1 MKEILQNCD
10 EGSFS
15 VQKIKKEA
23 SEREKKQ
30 PLIQRIIR
38 SLSKSDKPF
47 REIIFSHEL
56 TENRVA
62 LLEDGIL
69 EKYEFEISGKRN
81 AVGAIYR
88 GKIQN
93 LQPGLKAA
101 FVDIGEEKNAF
112 LHYWD
117 IVPEVSEKAFEVTR
131 RNSKKSSRQITLD
144 DIPKIYPIGT
154 DIMVQVIKA
163 QIGTKGPR
171 VTTNISLPGKCL
183 VLMPFSDECGISKKI
198 DGESERSRLR
208 GIIDKLTIPDGMGV
222 IIRTAGVGKKIRHFV
237 RDLYMLL
244 QEWQSVCERYNNS
257 EEPSVIHIEPDLAER
272 TVRDFLTD
280 DVDRIIVNDED
291 CFDKMIKL
299 VSVVSPRSKQKFN
312 LFTDSVPIF
321 ERFNVERQ
329 VEQTFRRRVPLSC
342 GGEIV
347 IHETEALTAV
357 DVNTGNF
364 KIHDGDNSKFI
375 YDLNYEAC
383 KEIARQIR
391 LRNIG
396 GLIVVDFIDMLNKR
410 DRSEIFFL
418 MRNELS
424 KDSARNFVLPIS
436 QLGLM
441 EISRQRHSQ
450 SNSKEMC
457 TTCQYCNGDGITKS
471 PRTICNEIY
480 RKISGFL
487 QQKRVEV
494 PLENCICMEISVN
507 NAVLDKMKL
516 DEAILLKIEDRFN
529 AKFVFHSD
537 ASLHV
542 ETYKISCNTK

>member
-131 RNSKKSSRQITLD
+131 RNSKKSNRQITLD

-222 IIRTAGVGKKIRHFV
+222 IIRTAGVGKKVRHFV

-244 QEWQSVCERYNNS
+244 QEWQHVCERYNNS
-257 EEPSVIHIEPDLAER
+257 QEPSVIHIEPDLAER

-291 CFDKMIKL
+291 CFNKMVKL

-357 DVNTGNF
+357 DVNTSNF

-494 PLENCICMEISVN
+494 PLENCIRMEISVN
-507 NAVLDKMKL
+507 NAVLDKMKT

-542 ETYKISCNTK
+542 ETYKISCSTK

>member
-131 RNSKKSSRQITLD
+131 RNSKKSNRQITLD

-183 VLMPFSDECGISKKI
+183 VLMPFSDE
-198 DGESERSRLR
+198 
-208 GIIDKLTIPDGMGV
+208 
-222 IIRTAGVGKKIRHFV
+222 
-237 RDLYMLL
+237 DLYMLL

-257 EEPSVIHIEPDLAER
+257 QEPSVIHIEPDLAER

-291 CFDKMIKL
+291 CFNKMVKL

-457 TTCQYCNGDGITKS
+457 TTCQYCNGDGIIKS

-529 AKFVFHSD
+529 AKFTFHAD
-537 ASLHV
+537 ASLHI
-542 ETYKISCNTK
+542 ETYKISCSTK

>member
-101 FVDIGEEKNAF
+101 FVDISEEKNAF

-131 RNSKKSSRQITLD
+131 RNSKKSSKQITLD

-183 VLMPFSDECGISKKI
+183 VLMPFSDE
-198 DGESERSRLR
+198 
-208 GIIDKLTIPDGMGV
+208 
-222 IIRTAGVGKKIRHFV
+222 
-237 RDLYMLL
+237 
-244 QEWQSVCERYNNS
+244 
-257 EEPSVIHIEPDLAER
+257 
-272 TVRDFLTD
+272 
-280 DVDRIIVNDED
+280 
-291 CFDKMIKL
+291 
-299 VSVVSPRSKQKFN
+299 
-312 LFTDSVPIF
+312 
-321 ERFNVERQ
+321 
-329 VEQTFRRRVPLSC
+329 
-342 GGEIV
+342 
-347 IHETEALTAV
+347 
-357 DVNTGNF
+357 
-364 KIHDGDNSKFI
+364 
-375 YDLNYEAC
+375 
-383 KEIARQIR
+383 
-391 LRNIG
+391 
-396 GLIVVDFIDMLNKR
+396 
-410 DRSEIFFL
+410 
-418 MRNELS
+418 
-424 KDSARNFVLPIS
+424 
-436 QLGLM
+436 
-441 EISRQRHSQ
+441 
-450 SNSKEMC
+450 
-457 TTCQYCNGDGITKS
+457 
-471 PRTICNEIY
+471 
-480 RKISGFL
+480 
-487 QQKRVEV
+487 
-494 PLENCICMEISVN
+494 
-507 NAVLDKMKL
+507 
-516 DEAILLKIEDRFN
+516 
-529 AKFVFHSD
+529 
-537 ASLHV
+537 
-542 ETYKISCNTK
+542 

>member
-131 RNSKKSSRQITLD
+131 RNSKKSNRQITLD

-222 IIRTAGVGKKIRHFV
+222 IIRTAGVGKKVRHFV

-257 EEPSVIHIEPDLAER
+257 QEPSVIHIEPDLAER

-291 CFDKMIKL
+291 CFNKMVKL

-457 TTCQYCNGDGITKS
+457 TTCQYCNGDGIIKS

-516 DEAILLKIEDRFN
+516 DD
-529 AKFVFHSD
+529 
-537 ASLHV
+537 
-542 ETYKISCNTK
+542 YKISCSTK

>member
-1 MKEILQNCD
+1 MKEILQNCN
-10 EGSFS
+10 EVSFS
-15 VQKIKKEA
+15 VQRIKKEA
-23 SEREKKQ
+23 SERDKKQ

-69 EKYEFEISGKRN
+69 ERYEFEISGKRN

-312 LFTDSVPIF
+312 LFTESVPIF

-364 KIHDGDNSKFI
+364 KIHDGDNNKFI

-391 LRNIG
+391 FRNIG
-396 GLIVVDFIDMLNKR
+396 GLIVVDFIDMLSKR

-494 PLENCICMEISVN
+494 LPENCIHVEISVN
-507 NAVLDKMKL
+507 NAVLDKMKM

-529 AKFVFHSD
+529 AKFTFHAD
-537 ASLHV
+537 ASLHI
-542 ETYKISCNTK
+542 ETYKISCSTK

>member
-81 AVGAIYR
+81 VVGAIYR

-131 RNSKKSSRQITLD
+131 RNSKKSNRQITLD

-222 IIRTAGVGKKIRHFV
+222 IIRTAGVGKKVRHFV

-257 EEPSVIHIEPDLAER
+257 QEPSVIHIEPDLAER

-291 CFDKMIKL
+291 CFNKMVKL

-457 TTCQYCNGDGITKS
+457 TTCQYCNGDGIIKS

-529 AKFVFHSD
+529 AKFTFHAD
-537 ASLHV
+537 ASLHI
-542 ETYKISCNTK
+542 ETYKISCSTK

>member
-1 MKEILQNCD
+1 
-10 EGSFS
+10 
-15 VQKIKKEA
+15 
-23 SEREKKQ
+23 
-30 PLIQRIIR
+30 
-38 SLSKSDKPF
+38 
-47 REIIFSHEL
+47 
-56 TENRVA
+56 
-62 LLEDGIL
+62 
-69 EKYEFEISGKRN
+69 
-81 AVGAIYR
+81 
-88 GKIQN
+88 
-93 LQPGLKAA
+93 
-101 FVDIGEEKNAF
+101 
-112 LHYWD
+112 
-117 IVPEVSEKAFEVTR
+117 
-131 RNSKKSSRQITLD
+131 
-144 DIPKIYPIGT
+144 
-154 DIMVQVIKA
+154 
-163 QIGTKGPR
+163 
-171 VTTNISLPGKCL
+171 
-183 VLMPFSDECGISKKI
+183 
-198 DGESERSRLR
+198 
-208 GIIDKLTIPDGMGV
+208 
-222 IIRTAGVGKKIRHFV
+222 
-237 RDLYMLL
+237 MLL

-257 EEPSVIHIEPDLAER
+257 QEPSVIHIEPDLAER

-291 CFDKMIKL
+291 CFNKMVKL

-487 QQKRVEV
+487 
-494 PLENCICMEISVN
+494 
-507 NAVLDKMKL
+507 DH
-516 DEAILLKIEDRFN
+516 FN
-529 AKFVFHSD
+529 AKFIFY
-537 ASLHV
+537 AGSLLCV
-542 ETYKISCNTK
+542 KTYKISCSTK

>member
-23 SEREKKQ
+23 SERKKKQ

-131 RNSKKSSRQITLD
+131 RNSKKSNRQITLD

-222 IIRTAGVGKKIRHFV
+222 IIRTAGVGKKVRHFV

-244 QEWQSVCERYNNS
+244 QEWQSVCKRYNNS
-257 EEPSVIHIEPDLAER
+257 QEPSVVHIEPDLAER

-291 CFDKMIKL
+291 CFNKMVKL

-357 DVNTGNF
+357 DVNTSNF

-494 PLENCICMEISVN
+494 PLENCICIEVSVN

-542 ETYKISCNTK
+542 ETYKISCSTK

>member
-15 VQKIKKEA
+15 VRKIKKEA

-131 RNSKKSSRQITLD
+131 RNSKKSNRQITLD

-222 IIRTAGVGKKIRHFV
+222 IIRTAGVGKKVRHFV

-257 EEPSVIHIEPDLAER
+257 QEPSVIHIEPDLAER

-291 CFDKMIKL
+291 CFNKMVKL

-457 TTCQYCNGDGITKS
+457 TTCQYCNGDGIIKS

>member
-47 REIIFSHEL
+47 REIIFGHEL

-131 RNSKKSSRQITLD
+131 RNSKKSSKQITLD

-183 VLMPFSDECGISKKI
+183 VLMPFSEECGISKKI
-198 DGESERSRLR
+198 DEESERNRLR

-222 IIRTAGVGKKIRHFV
+222 IIRTAGVGKKVRHFV

-257 EEPSVIHIEPDLAER
+257 QGPSVIHIEPDLAER

-291 CFDKMIKL
+291 CFNKMVKL

-357 DVNTGNF
+357 DVNTSNF

-507 NAVLDKMKL
+507 NAVLDRMKL

-542 ETYKISCNTK
+542 ETYKISCSTK

>member
-131 RNSKKSSRQITLD
+131 RNSKKSNRQITLD

-198 DGESERSRLR
+198 DGEGERSRLR

-222 IIRTAGVGKKIRHFV
+222 IIRTAGVGKKVRHFV

-244 QEWQSVCERYNNS
+244 QEWQSVCKRYNNS
-257 EEPSVIHIEPDLAER
+257 QEPSVVHIEPDLAER

-291 CFDKMIKL
+291 CFNKMVKL

-357 DVNTGNF
+357 DVNTSNF

-396 GLIVVDFIDMLNKR
+396 GLIVVDFIDMLSKR

-507 NAVLDKMKL
+507 NAVLDRMKL

-542 ETYKISCNTK
+542 ETYKISCSTK